1 MKLLCKKIKSRTCL
15 EIFQSTNDTTTI
27 AVPAE
32 SHTHYIYCYLEPF
45 PSLSLFIWQKRKI
58 LKGITIYTSIP
69 MNKAL
74 VREIDAMV
82 ENHLDALEKRRKMRK
97 QVLTSYGPNFT
108 SLCIH

>member
-1 MKLLCKKIKSRTCL
+1 M
-15 EIFQSTNDTTTI
+15 
-27 AVPAE
+27 
-32 SHTHYIYCYLEPF
+32 
-45 PSLSLFIWQKRKI
+45 
-58 LKGITIYTSIP
+58 P

-108 SLCIH
+108 SLCIY

>member
-1 MKLLCKKIKSRTCL
+1 MS
-15 EIFQSTNDTTTI
+15 STVSATTI

-45 PSLSLFIWQKRKI
+45 PSFSLFIWQKRKV
-58 LKGITIYTSIP
+58 LKGITIYTSMP
-69 MNKAL
+69 MNKVL

-108 SLCIH
+108 SLCIY